1 MAHPYLA
8 HLKNVYPGGHVD
20 LREDSIDAFDAE
32 GKHRVALRKN
42 GAGQWTDVG
51 SMVGASDK
59 FSLDPIPKE
68 ARVWKH
74 YSKYGEP
81 GHDGGVRLSE
91 EHEERAAFVKS
102 VMVDGRVPSIAEL
115 AKAEKK

>member
-32 GKHRVALRKN
+32 GVHRVALRKN

-51 SMVGASDK
+51 SMVGAKDQ
-59 FSLDPIPKE
+59 FSLDPIPKD

-74 YSKYGEP
+74 YSKKGE
-81 GHDGGVRLSE
+81 DGGVRLSE
-91 EHEERAAFVKS
+91 EHEARAAYAKS
-102 VMVDGRVPSIAEL
+102 VMKDGRVPSIVEL
-115 AKAEKK
+115 EKQK